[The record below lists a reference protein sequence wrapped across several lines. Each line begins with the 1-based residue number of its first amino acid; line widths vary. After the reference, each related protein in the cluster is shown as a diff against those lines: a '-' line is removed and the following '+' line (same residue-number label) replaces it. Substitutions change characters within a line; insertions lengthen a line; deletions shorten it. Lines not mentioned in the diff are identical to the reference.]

1 MRFVLF
7 VCLTLAPCVG
17 TQRQDTWYSDTGV
30 DLVKTIDK
38 ETREGCSWNQCKSAL
53 PKPKDK
59 DTKTRFYFNLHPSNQ
74 DEIFLPGDW
83 KSNHNL
89 KDMEACESCSWM
101 QWRNSFL
108 LQNFNPQLCT
118 ASHPPVLQSILL
130 SSLLN
135 PIWDWGILH
144 WSLIR
149 VQKVHTQDLGAS
161 SDLKFYGFGQVS
173 PFPLFNWF
181 YLK

>member
-1 MRFVLF
+1 MWSNNYITINWDLFKAITYLLRVVSF

-38 ETREGCSWNQCKSAL
+38 ETPESCSWNQCKSAL

-59 DTKTRFYFNLHPSNQ
+59 ET
-74 DEIFLPGDW
+74 
-83 KSNHNL
+83 
-89 KDMEACESCSWM
+89 CESCSSM
-101 QWRNSFL
+101 HYCCKISILSSAQCH
-108 LQNFNPQLCT
+108 QC
-118 ASHPPVLQSILL
+118 PPVLQSILL
-130 SSLLN
+130 SSPLN

-149 VQKVHTQDLGAS
+149 VQKVHAQDLRAS
-161 SDLKFYGFGQVS
+161 RDF
-173 PFPLFNWF
+173 
-181 YLK
+181 